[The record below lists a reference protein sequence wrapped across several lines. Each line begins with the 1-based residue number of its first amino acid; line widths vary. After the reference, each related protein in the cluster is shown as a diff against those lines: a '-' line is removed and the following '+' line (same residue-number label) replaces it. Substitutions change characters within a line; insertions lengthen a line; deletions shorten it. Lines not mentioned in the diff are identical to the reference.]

1 MKLYESGREK
11 DEFTISNNP
20 QRLNLEVIYEY
31 LVTDSYWA
39 QGRSFETVERS
50 ISNSLNFGLYKG
62 DEQVGFA
69 RVVTDRA
76 TFAWLG
82 DVFILPDYR
91 GKGLSKW
98 LMTVIVSHPE
108 LQGLKRWI
116 LATRDAHELY
126 RRFGFKELA
135 QPDRWMERFNPNA

>member
-1 MKLYESGREK
+1 MNQEWKK
-11 DEFTISNNP
+11 DEFTISTDR
-20 QRLNLEVIYEY
+20 QRLDLEVIHEY
-31 LVTDSYWA
+31 LVTHSYWA

-98 LMTVIVSHPE
+98 LMEVIVTHPE

-135 QPDRWMERFNPNA
+135 QPDRWMERFNPNS

>member
-1 MKLYESGREK
+1 MNQEWEK

-135 QPDRWMERFNPNA
+135 QPDRWMERFNPNT